1 MTAPA
6 SITIWFSGLPVSV
19 NRAWR
24 VGRKN
29 FFRSKKYN
37 EYLAEVA
44 ERLRRIG
51 SPVCP
56 WAAIQVTIWFFPP
69 DRRAYDADNRTKTLF
84 DALTKAGF
92 WSDDKIVTRVD
103 CRRGDATR
111 GGITVIRVEPPAV
124 KDTDGLPESIAVKIE
139 DIRKTHKINKRCR
152 DGKNSKKRREIHKP

>member
-6 SITIWFSGLPVSV
+6 SVTIWFNGLPVSV

-24 VGRKN
+24 MGGRKW
-29 FFRSKKYN
+29 FRSKQYT
-37 EYLAEVA
+37 EYLAAVA
-44 ERLRRIG
+44 ERLARIG

-56 WAAIQVTIWFFPP
+56 WNAIQVTIWFFPP

-92 WSDDKIVTRVD
+92 WPDDSIVTRVD
-103 CRRGDATR
+103 SRRGNVTP

-124 KDTDGLPESIAVKIE
+124 EDTEGLPASITDKIN
-139 DIRKTHKINKRCR
+139 DIRNTRKKDKRCR
-152 DGKNSKKRREIHKP
+152 NGKDSKKRAWLR

>member
-1 MTAPA
+1 MAEPA
-6 SITIWFSGLPVSV
+6 SITIWFNGLPVSV

-24 VGRKN
+24 MGRKN
-29 FFRSKKYN
+29 WFRSVHYR
-37 EYLAEVA
+37 EYLDAVA
-44 ERLRRIG
+44 ERLARIG

-56 WAAIQVTIWFFPP
+56 WNAIQVTIWFFPP

-92 WSDDKIVTRVD
+92 WPDDSIVTRVD
-103 CRRGDATR
+103 CRRGDVAR

-124 KDTDGLPESIAVKIE
+124 KDTDDLPESITDKINE
-139 DIRKTHKINKRCR
+139 IREKHRINKRCR